1 MTQKANPVTLTSYS
15 SPEGQSATLGA
26 KGPVKLKNLF
36 PQLFYTTCGASR
48 APLFIKPAAKPP
60 PPFEPGPQ
68 SGPLWYN
75 IHKTK
80 SLNVSIREVNDMK
93 KILLMLALAASI
105 SGAAYASPQTS
116 FQKGETEVNVGM
128 WDASAHSNG
137 YKSDGEWNFLGG
149 LTYGIND
156 RWAAQYQYTGLHTD
170 HTNGNMNE
178 VNALYSL
185 HPQVAAFAGW
195 NRISM
200 KDFPDR
206 AFGSSETTN
215 NIAQLGIIAR
225 QPVNDVVDVY
235 AKGAVGTESTSLW
248 EAGVNL
254 AVDKNVDLN
263 AGYRY
268 LNTRGDDDH
277 NVSYKGFLAGLSYRF
292 GGSNETLQPVEEEKN
307 YDFEEETEPSTVT
320 VKPAAGKADTQEVP
334 ADTPVKAPEN
344 DYYFN
349 SIHFKSDSAALDD
362 AQKANLDAF
371 VEKAKETG
379 HTFKLVGR
387 ADATGSADYNR
398 DLSARRIDSVK
409 QYALDHGVDASKLV
423 AMVKGSEDGSG
434 AEGRRVDIFEHK

>member
-1 MTQKANPVTLTSYS
+1 
-15 SPEGQSATLGA
+15 
-26 KGPVKLKNLF
+26 
-36 PQLFYTTCGASR
+36 
-48 APLFIKPAAKPP
+48 
-60 PPFEPGPQ
+60 
-68 SGPLWYN
+68 
-75 IHKTK
+75 
-80 SLNVSIREVNDMK
+80 
-93 KILLMLALAASI
+93 MLALAAAV
-105 SGAAYASPQTS
+105 SGSAYASPQTS
-116 FQKGETEVNVGM
+116 FTKGQTEVNVGM

-178 VNALYSL
+178 INALYSF

-200 KDFPDR
+200 KDFPER

-215 NIAQLGIIAR
+215 NIAQLGIVAR
-225 QPVNDVVDVY
+225 QPINDVVDVY
-235 AKGAVGTESTSLW
+235 AKGAVGTESTSMW
-248 EAGVNL
+248 EAGLNL

-263 AGYRY
+263 AGYHY

-277 NVSYKGFLAGLSYRF
+277 NVSYKGFMAGLSYRF
-292 GGSNETLQPVEEEKN
+292 GGSDATALSTGEEEKD
-307 YDFEEETEPSTVT
+307 YDYEGETEPSTVAIQPT
-320 VKPAAGKADTQEVP
+320 AGKADVVDVP

-344 DYYFN
+344 DYYYN
-349 SIHFKSDSAALDD
+349 SIHFKSDSAAIDD

-371 VEKAKETG
+371 VKQAKETG

-387 ADATGSADYNR
+387 ADATGSADYNK

-409 QYALDHGVDASKLV
+409 QYAVDHGVDASKLV
-423 AMVKGSEDGSG
+423 AMVKGSDNESG